1 MFLHIGNNIII
12 KQNEIVGIYN
22 IKSLKKTDE
31 YEKMLNNLKKK
42 KKLIFNDNTE
52 ENTLIITEK
61 NKKIKAYITNISS
74 VTIAKR
80 LENNIINIKK

>member
-31 YEKMLNNLKKK
+31 YEKMLNNLKEKN
-42 KKLIFNDNTE
+42 KLIFNDNTE